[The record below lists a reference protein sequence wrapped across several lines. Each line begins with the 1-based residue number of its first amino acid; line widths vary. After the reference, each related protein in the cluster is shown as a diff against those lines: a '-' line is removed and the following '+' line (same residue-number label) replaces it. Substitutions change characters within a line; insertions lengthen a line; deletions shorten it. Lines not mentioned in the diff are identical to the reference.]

1 MEKIIRQKIDRLEHE
16 DRKLTF
22 NPLINKNSSFMTKKK
37 KKVNVVERLMKK
49 QKVYEK
55 RKRKKKL
62 NSKPQFKP

>member
-37 KKVNVVERLMKK
+37 KKVSYDKIR
-49 QKVYEK
+49 QKTK
-55 RKRKKKL
+55 
-62 NSKPQFKP
+62 